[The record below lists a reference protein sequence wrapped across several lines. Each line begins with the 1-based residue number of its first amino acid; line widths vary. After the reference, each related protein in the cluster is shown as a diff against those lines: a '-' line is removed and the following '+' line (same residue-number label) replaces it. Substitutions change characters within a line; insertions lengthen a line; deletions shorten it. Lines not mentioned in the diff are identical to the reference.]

1 MSPSFRG
8 LVKPGT
14 SQSCIFLSSLP
25 PGPPVSSTCPVAFP
39 TLTSNFPSWAH
50 VDLLCPHWSAF
61 IMSLQWSLWF
71 FPHCLETVVSKLIHQ
86 TLKVLI
92 FWLPWLPQHS
102 PCAFYP
108 STAIYIPEILTCLW
122 SPRFGQT
129 FSLLSETPFP
139 CSFWMILSHVRS
151 QLKCFSPRDTSLVPW
166 GRTERGLPSA
176 FPLMYVPS
184 LSNCDLLTRRSTK
197 S

>member
-102 PCAFYP
+102 PLCLLPFHSNLYSRDTDLFVVP
-108 STAIYIPEILTCLW
+108 TLW
-122 SPRFGQT
+122 SDVFPFVWNA
-129 FSLLSETPFP
+129 FSLLVLNDFVTCPLTAQMLLPTWHLP
-139 CSFWMILSHVRS
+139 CSLRENRERVAICFPSDVRTLSI
-151 QLKCFSPRDTSLVPW
+151 
-166 GRTERGLPSA
+166 
-176 FPLMYVPS
+176 
-184 LSNCDLLTRRSTK
+184 
-197 S
+197 